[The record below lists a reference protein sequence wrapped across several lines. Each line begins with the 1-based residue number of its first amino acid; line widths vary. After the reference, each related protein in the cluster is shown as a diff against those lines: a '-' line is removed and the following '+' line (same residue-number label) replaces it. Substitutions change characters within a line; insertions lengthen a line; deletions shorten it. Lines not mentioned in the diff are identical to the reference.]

1 MRLFGLCSAVILCAW
16 RLSAT
21 QAAEHFGQWSLE
33 QADDFVF
40 ALSFKRS
47 TLFDGRTAAPQLAF
61 ICNQQRKDVAV
72 LMPLD
77 GRFRS
82 RHEAVPVVVQKI
94 EKQPNQSDLMQ
105 RWENGPGYIFL
116 EPPAEQE
123 ELATYLKDREA
134 EGVKS
139 VHFYFPSDFVAG
151 TKATEHIVIELPG
164 FSVAVTAFT
173 NRCERSQ

>member
-1 MRLFGLCSAVILCAW
+1 MEGMRLFGLCLAVILCAC

-21 QAAEHFGQWSLE
+21 QAAERFGQWSLE
-33 QADDFVF
+33 QPDDFVF

-47 TLFDGRTAAPQLAF
+47 TLLDGRTVTSQLAF
-61 ICNQQRKDVAV
+61 ICNQEKQDVAV

-77 GRFRS
+77 GRFGS
-82 RHEAVPVVVQKI
+82 RHEAVLVVVQKI
-94 EKQPNQSDLMQ
+94 EKQPN
-105 RWENGPGYIFL
+105 
-116 EPPAEQE
+116 EQE

-134 EGVKS
+134 DGVKS

-164 FSVAVTAFT
+164 FSVAVAAFT
-173 NRCERSQ
+173 NRCEQSQ

>member
-1 MRLFGLCSAVILCAW
+1 MRLFALYATTILYVCGLSVTL
-16 RLSAT
+16 
-21 QAAEHFGQWSLE
+21 AAERFGQWSLE
-33 QADDFVF
+33 QPDDFVF

-47 TLFDGRTAAPQLAF
+47 TLLDGRTVTSQLAF
-61 ICNQQRKDVAV
+61 ICNQEKQDVAV

-77 GRFRS
+77 GRFGS
-82 RHEAVPVVVQKI
+82 RHEAVLVVVQKI

-116 EPPAEQE
+116 EPPDEQE

-134 EGVKS
+134 DGVKS

-164 FSVAVTAFT
+164 FSVAVAAFT
-173 NRCERSQ
+173 NRCEQSQ

>member
-1 MRLFGLCSAVILCAW
+1 MRLFGLCAAIILYAW

-33 QADDFVF
+33 QPDDFVF

-47 TLFDGRTAAPQLAF
+47 TLLDDRAAASQLAF
-61 ICNQQRKDVAV
+61 ICNQRRKDVAV
-72 LMPLD
+72 LMPLN
-77 GRFRS
+77 GKFTS
-82 RHEAVPVVVQKI
+82 RHVAVPVVVQKI
-94 EKQPNQSDLMQ
+94 EEKPNRSDLMQ

-116 EPPAEQE
+116 EPPDEQE

-139 VHFYFPSDFVAG
+139 VHFYFLSDLVAG
-151 TKATEHIVIELPG
+151 TKVTEHVVIGLRG
-164 FSVAVTAFT
+164 FSVAVAAFT
-173 NRCERSQ
+173 NRCEQSQ